1 MTPIT
6 AYLKG
11 LMTPECPLYPTT
23 AALAS
28 MYGEQRELNEAINR
42 AYTKT
47 DPDGFI
53 IPDYDFIH
61 RLQGIL
67 ERMAPII
74 EALEAKLREEVKAW
88 ESLP

>member
-28 MYGEQRELNEAINR
+28 MYGEQRELNEAIKQ
-42 AYTKT
+42 AYDKR
-47 DPDGFI
+47 DPDGFYDV
-53 IPDYDFIH
+53 DYNLIG
-61 RLQGIL
+61 RLQDTL
-67 ERMAPII
+67 KRMAPII

>member
-11 LMTPECPLYPTT
+11 FMTPECPLYPTT

-28 MYGEQRELNEAINR
+28 MYSEQRELNEAINQ
-42 AYTKT
+42 AYDKR

-53 IPDYDFIH
+53 IPDYDYIG
-61 RLQGIL
+61 RLQDIL
-67 ERMAPII
+67 KRMAPIM
-74 EALEAKLREEVKAW
+74 EALEAKLREEVKEW